1 MVLLHNNACAN
12 NSFLFI
18 IAPCNTSFRAQV
30 TYSTGNGSRPIAV
43 AAADVNGDSKPDII
57 VANEYT
63 FNVGVLLNT
72 GNGTF
77 NTQVTYSTGGSSNP
91 TYVAVADVN
100 GDSKFDIIVSNFN
113 LNNVGVLLNTGT
125 GTFANQVTHS
135 TGNSSVPS
143 SVAIA
148 DVNRDNKLDIIVSNY
163 GSNKVGV
170 LLNTGNGTF
179 ANQVTYSTGS
189 SSYSVAAA
197 DVNGDSY
204 PDIIVANLASNNV
217 GVLLNNGTGRFDTQT
232 TYSTGSGSS
241 PSSVA
246 VADVNGDS
254 KLDIIVANNGSNNV
268 GVLLNTGNGTFITQV
283 TYSTGSQPV
292 WVAAADVNGD
302 SKPDIIV
309 TNAAS
314 NNVGVLLNNGTGTF
328 GTQVTYSTGSGSDPN
343 FVAAADVN
351 GDSKPDL
358 IVANSDTNNAG
369 VLLAK
374 CS

>member
-1 MVLLHNNACAN
+1 
-12 NSFLFI
+12 
-18 IAPCNTSFRAQV
+18 V

-43 AAADVNGDSKPDII
+43 AA
-57 VANEYT
+57 
-63 FNVGVLLNT
+63 
-72 GNGTF
+72 
-77 NTQVTYSTGGSSNP
+77 
-91 TYVAVADVN
+91 ADVN

-197 DVNGDSY
+197 DVNGDSKH
-204 PDIIVANLASNNV
+204 DIIVANAAL
-217 GVLLNNGTGRFDTQT
+217 
-232 TYSTGSGSS
+232 
-241 PSSVA
+241 
-246 VADVNGDS
+246 
-254 KLDIIVANNGSNNV
+254 NNV
-268 GVLLNTGNGTFITQV
+268 GVLLNT
-283 TYSTGSQPV
+283 
-292 WVAAADVNGD
+292 
-302 SKPDIIV
+302 
-309 TNAAS
+309 
-314 NNVGVLLNNGTGTF
+314 GTGTF
-328 GTQVTYSTGSGSDPN
+328 GTQVTYSTGTGSDPY
-343 FVAAADVN
+343 FVAVADVN
-351 GDSKPDL
+351 GDSRLDL
-358 IVANSDTNNAG
+358 IVANTGTDNVG
-369 VLLAK
+369 ILLAK